1 MRALLVALLMVT
13 GLTVAANAA
22 GENPPPRPVK
32 TETIKLPGQIQD
44 GDKAPAAAGESSPA
58 EGQSANGDEPLPPVS
73 TDLDALPA
81 PVRQMRE
88 QILQAAKTGDIS
100 KLKVVIQTNELP
112 PSLPPVDD
120 VTDPVEIL
128 KAVSG
133 DPEGREMLAIMSEV
147 LEMGYAHTGIGTPQ
161 EMYVWPYLAAV
172 PFKDLTPSQEVDL
185 YRIITPGDRE
195 GMEVFGQYVFYRLGI
210 GPDGVWHFFLTGE

>member
-1 MRALLVALLMVT
+1 MRSFLVALLIVT
-13 GLTVAANAA
+13 GMPSAALAA

-32 TETIKLPGQIQD
+32 TETIKLPGQLQND
-44 GDKAPAAAGESSPA
+44 AGGSGENAAADNADE
-58 EGQSANGDEPLPPVS
+58 EPLPPVS
-73 TDLDALPA
+73 ADIDALPA

-88 QILQAAKTGDIS
+88 QILEAARTGDVS
-100 KLKVVIQTNELP
+100 RLSVVIQINELP
-112 PSLPPVDD
+112 PSLPQIDG
-120 VTDPVEIL
+120 VTDPIDVL
-128 KAVSG
+128 KALSG
-133 DPEGREMLAIMSEV
+133 DPEGREMLAIMTEV

-161 EMYVWPYLAAV
+161 EMYVWPYLAAI
-172 PFKDLTPSQEVDL
+172 PFKALTPSQEVDL